1 VTINKLLQRLGGESD
16 SEETIEIQTLYDLE
30 QEVSAI
36 RIEVEKIKQFKGKI
50 QEIRET
56 EENCI

>member
-1 VTINKLLQRLGGESD
+1 MTINKLLQRLGGESD